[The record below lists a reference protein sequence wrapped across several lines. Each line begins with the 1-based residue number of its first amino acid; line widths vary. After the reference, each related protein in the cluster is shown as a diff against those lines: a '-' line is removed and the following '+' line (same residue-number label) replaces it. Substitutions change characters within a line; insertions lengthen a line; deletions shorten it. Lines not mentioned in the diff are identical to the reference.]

1 MEHRKAS
8 RRQFLQWSAVATGS
22 LALAACAAPA
32 PASTDAADTA
42 SASDDQA
49 MAEAL
54 DLTLLSL
61 KGTGWPEFNNLIIDT
76 FMEQSG
82 HNGTLQEVQWPI
94 RDTLIPAIAAGTPP
108 DVVHD
113 MGKMSGA
120 LYIEGAYLTLNDLL
134 DASPH
139 SADDFISADIEA
151 LTFFGEIKKIPF
163 WHNGVPNGFFIYR
176 KDFLDEAGISH
187 PATHGAFESYAE
199 LFEWTQK
206 LQIQDASGNITRW
219 GWDHIGTSWSGFPVL
234 GGVLDQGSHWWD
246 EGAGQFTINTEEMAN
261 TIQTIY
267 LDPVYTYG
275 VSYDNANEPEVARN
289 ERLFEGVVAA
299 QQFTWPILIAYDK
312 EMYDMVELIGYSEI
326 PGMAP
331 GSHEYGYEGTWGAGI
346 VASSQLENHEAAF
359 QLATMQLQSEIA
371 QAIMTIAGPPSAL
384 KSFGEDPWL
393 DELAAKHNAGA
404 VSVANLRR
412 DIEHPPTFSG
422 WEWMDG
428 QLMHWL
434 GSRCADMYGG
444 AERCGESGV
453 GHIFDGRVTAQQ
465 IAEEWQAEATRIRAE
480 LRKAAGLD
488 G

>member
-1 MEHRKAS
+1 MERRNVS
-8 RRQFLQWSAVATGS
+8 RRQFLQWSAVAAGS
-22 LALAACAAPA
+22 LAAAACAAPA
-32 PASTDAADTA
+32 PASTAAADTA
-42 SASDDQA
+42 SDSSDQA

-76 FMEQSG
+76 FMEQTGHSG
-82 HNGTLQEVQWPI
+82 VLQEVQWPI
-94 RDTLIPAIAAGTPP
+94 RETLIPAIAAGTPP

-120 LYIEGAYLTLNDLL
+120 LYIEGAYLTLNDLV
-134 DASPH
+134 DAAPFST
-139 SADDFISADIEA
+139 DDFISADIEA
-151 LTFFGEIKKIPF
+151 LTFFGDIKKIPF

-176 KDFLDEAGISH
+176 KDMLDEAGISY
-187 PATHGAFESYAE
+187 PATHGAFESYAD
-199 LFEWTQK
+199 LWEWAQK
-206 LQIQDASGNITRW
+206 LQVQDASGNITRW
-219 GWDHIGTSWSGFPVL
+219 GWDHIGTSWSGFPAL

-267 LDPVYTYG
+267 LDPVYTHG
-275 VSYDNANEPEVARN
+275 ISYNNSNEPEVARN

-299 QQFTWPILIAYDK
+299 QQYTWPILIAHDM
-312 EMYDMVELIGYSEI
+312 EMDDMVELIGYSEM
-326 PGMAP
+326 PGLAP

-346 VASSQLENHEAAF
+346 VASSPAENHAAAF
-359 QLATMQLQSEIA
+359 ELATMQLQPTIA
-371 QAIMTIAGPPSAL
+371 RAIMEIAGPPSAL
-384 KSFGEDPWL
+384 KSFGVDPWI
-393 DELAAKHNAGA
+393 DELAAKDNAGA

-428 QLMHWL
+428 DVMHWI
-434 GSRCADMYGG
+434 GARCAERYGG
-444 AERCGESGV
+444 EERCGDGGL

-465 IAEEWQAEATRIRAE
+465 IAEEWQIEATRIRAE
-480 LRKAAGLD
+480 LREAAGLNS
-488 G
+488 